1 MDTNT
6 LTRRQLLGT
15 LAALAAGSAVAAPDF
30 ADLGPAPEFTGITNW
45 LNTQPLTM
53 AGLRGQ
59 VVLVDFWTYACVNC
73 LRTLPYVNQW
83 SDKYRRQGLVV
94 VGVHTPEFAFE
105 RSTRNL
111 QTAMERNGVKHAV
124 AQDNAYATWK
134 AFGTQYWPSR
144 YLVDRKGRIVLR
156 QFGEGGYGQMESAIQ
171 ALLAKA

>member
-1 MDTNT
+1 METNT
-6 LTRRQLLGT
+6 LSRRQLLGT
-15 LAALAAGSAVAAPDF
+15 LAALAAGSAIAAPDF
-30 ADLGPAPEFTGITNW
+30 ADLGAAPEFTGITNW

-73 LRTLPYVNQW
+73 LRTLPHVNKW
-83 SDKYRRQGLVV
+83 AATYGGKGLTV

-111 QTAMERNGVKHAV
+111 QTAMERHGVKHAV

-144 YLVDRKGRIVLR
+144 YLIDRKGRIVLR
-156 QFGEGGYGQMESAIQ
+156 QFGEGGYGQMEAAIQ
-171 ALLAKA
+171 ALLARA